1 MSRRNQNGV
10 GMDTAPKRLKKGSSP
25 QLILVSDKQ
34 TQMEEYE
41 ARKIRL
47 ANALAEKKKHPDRS
61 WKLLSRKWS
70 ISDKTLA
77 KYWKEQLDPSDAPRP
92 NERRLALKSDFVEQ
106 RLVQIVLTLSDSGA
120 PLTSREVTEL
130 AETMA
135 RDLGTLEP
143 DQHLSRQWLGDF
155 KARRPVLSSRVAE
168 TLSSMRS
175 KASTPELQRRYVLF
189 KQSFGE
195 VLDSVFVKHNVKA
208 DFQISSFDELH
219 LDSSGRIGK
228 PVRVVGRK
236 GTKSISRP
244 SGPVEV
250 SGHSCSLVAGGTA
263 SFAFSPLILI
273 KASCLS
279 LQAGRTPRFY
289 LGYQSRTVASR

>member
-1 MSRRNQNGV
+1 MHLPKRRNTLIEAGNYFRGS
-10 GMDTAPKRLKKGSSP
+10 GASLTRLLLNTG
-25 QLILVSDKQ
+25 
-34 TQMEEYE
+34 
-41 ARKIRL
+41 
-47 ANALAEKKKHPDRS
+47 RS
-61 WKLLSRKWS
+61 
-70 ISDKTLA
+70 
-77 KYWKEQLDPSDAPRP
+77 LDPSDAPGP

-244 SGPVEV
+244 SGPVEG

-279 LQAGRTPRFY
+279 LQAGRTPRL
-289 LGYQSRTVASR
+289 LGLPKPNSGFALRTPMGVSNGIRDSDFL

>member
-10 GMDTAPKRLKKGSSP
+10 GMDTAPKRLKK
-25 QLILVSDKQ
+25 VSDKQ

-175 KASTPELQRRYVLF
+175 KASTPELQRR
-189 KQSFGE
+189 FGE
-195 VLDSVFVKHNVKA
+195 VLDSA
-208 DFQISSFDELH
+208 
-219 LDSSGRIGK
+219 
-228 PVRVVGRK
+228 
-236 GTKSISRP
+236 
-244 SGPVEV
+244 
-250 SGHSCSLVAGGTA
+250 
-263 SFAFSPLILI
+263 PL
-273 KASCLS
+273 CLS
-279 LQAGRTPRFY
+279 STTLRPIFKSAPLTSFTWIHPDESESQSALSVAREQRASAVLPVLSKSADTPAVLSLEVLRA
-289 LGYQSRTVASR
+289 LPSHR